1 MNIFNIKK
9 LIMLATGRHR
19 ESCTQAV
26 AIHPSLDCRIAS
38 HPRLH
43 QLGCKHCGQVAMT
56 GAQNKIED
64 AKIKPRIDMLFRKLY
79 SDAEVMKKTYIGAGS
94 QTNSYA
100 INNFGAEAK
109 YKIEGAK
116 IKPRAD
122 TPSERSEVEACEHG
136 FDLRRKFQINFCT
149 PNQVFFVTIVSFL
162 FLLFPNFAHAQTLR
176 ISPALLK
183 IELSPGKT
191 TTQEFLVDNLTNN
204 PLPVKINVEGFDSND
219 EDFGIKVAEKIT
231 TPLADW
237 ISLDTTD
244 TIIPAKTQTK
254 ITATIN
260 VPTEVPL
267 GGYYAVI
274 FFDPLPNPADLNIQ
288 GNQIN
293 ARLGAITLASI
304 GVANSQNEA
313 EIITFTSDKSFYN
326 SDLPQLT
333 LRAKN
338 TGLNFFTAK
347 PSLVI
352 DPLIGKTTTIDWEEK
367 TILPGKI
374 RRWEKQ
380 INLPNNYSLFSKITV
395 NLSLENGQFV
405 SKSFT
410 VYSFPVQKSLLL
422 TILFIIL
429 SIMLKNRSRLLKS
442 LKVLFSS
449 K

>member
-1 MNIFNIKK
+1 MFKNNQI
-9 LIMLATGRHR
+9 T
-19 ESCTQAV
+19 
-26 AIHPSLDCRIAS
+26 
-38 HPRLH
+38 
-43 QLGCKHCGQVAMT
+43 
-56 GAQNKIED
+56 KIEG
-64 AKIKPRIDMLFRKLY
+64 AKIEPRTDMLIRKLY
-79 SDAEVMKKTYIGAGS
+79 SDAEVIKKTYIGAGS
-94 QTNSYA
+94 QTNSH
-100 INNFGAEAK
+100 GTCPCEAYPRQVRVSTSLCEPNRK
-109 YKIEGAK
+109 AK
-116 IKPRAD
+116 NVFLH
-122 TPSERSEVEACEHG
+122 TSNQM
-136 FDLRRKFQINFCT
+136 KFANR
-149 PNQVFFVTIVSFL
+149 VFIANIIFFNFL
-162 FLLFPNFAHAQTLR
+162 FMFPGVVHAQTLR

-183 IELSPGKT
+183 IELSPGKI
-191 TTQEFLVDNLTNN
+191 TTQEFIVDNLTNN

-219 EDFGIKVAEKIT
+219 EDFGIKVAEKIS

-237 ISLDTTD
+237 ISLDNTD
-244 TIIPAKTQTK
+244 TIIPAKSQTK

-260 VPTEVPL
+260 VPNEVPF

-274 FFDPLPNPADLNIQ
+274 FFDPLPNPADLTIQ

-326 SDLPQLT
+326 EDSPQIT

-347 PSLVI
+347 PSIVV
-352 DPLIGKTTTIDWEEK
+352 DPLIGQTTTLDWEEK
-367 TILPGKI
+367 TILPGKV

-380 INLPNNYSLFSKITV
+380 ISLPNNYSLFSKVTV
-395 NLSLENGQFV
+395 NLSIENGQFV
-405 SKSFT
+405 SKSFII
-410 VYSFPVQKSLLL
+410 YSFPVQKTISL

-429 SIMLKNRSRLLKS
+429 CILVKNRSRLVKS

>member
-1 MNIFNIKK
+1 MNIFRT
-9 LIMLATGRHR
+9 L
-19 ESCTQAV
+19 
-26 AIHPSLDCRIAS
+26 
-38 HPRLH
+38 
-43 QLGCKHCGQVAMT
+43 
-56 GAQNKIED
+56 
-64 AKIKPRIDMLFRKLY
+64 
-79 SDAEVMKKTYIGAGS
+79 IGAGS
-94 QTNSYA
+94 QTNSH
-100 INNFGAEAK
+100 GTCPCEA
-109 YKIEGAK
+109 Y
-116 IKPRAD
+116 PRQVRVS
-122 TPSERSEVEACEHG
+122 TSLCEPNQRKNLDALHG
-136 FDLRRKFQINFCT
+136 FDLRRKFQNNFCT
-149 PNQVFFVTIVSFL
+149 PNRAIFASIIYFI
-162 FLLFPNFAHAQTLR
+162 FLLLPNQVSAQTLR

-183 IELSPGKT
+183 IELSPGKI

-219 EDFGIKVAEKIT
+219 EDFGIKVAEKIS

-237 ISLDTTD
+237 ISLDNTD
-244 TIIPAKTQTK
+244 TIIPAKSQTK

-260 VPTEVPL
+260 VPSEVPF

-274 FFDPLPNPADLNIQ
+274 FFDPLPNPADLTIQ

-304 GVANSQNEA
+304 GVASSQNEA

-326 SDLPQLT
+326 ADSPQLT

-347 PSLVI
+347 PSITI
-352 DPLIGKTTTIDWEEK
+352 DPLIGQTTTIDWEEK
-367 TILPGKI
+367 TILPGKV

-380 INLPNNYSLFSKITV
+380 INLPSNYSVISKITI

-405 SKSFT
+405 TKSFT
-410 VYSFPVQKSLLL
+410 VYSFPVQK
-422 TILFIIL
+422 TILLAILFVVL
-429 SIMLKNRSRLLKS
+429 SIVVKNRSRLVKS